1 MNAADSIN
9 SKDLDLVRRLA
20 VAAGV
25 IFLFTAAFA
34 KLERTY
40 SQKFFDVTGRAQW
53 IWAPHR
59 MSDDFPLAFFA
70 TRDFDLPERRYYT
83 QLKILG
89 EPEYTIWING
99 RIVGTRNVGEER
111 SLDTY
116 DISPLVRTG
125 KNRIV
130 VGVRAPRGVGGLIAS
145 IDIGPEAANWVVTD
159 HTWKIYRVW
168 MPQLLQFD
176 VPPKAQ
182 IPVVVGEPP
191 IGRWNY
197 LKLAKQELAVPPASV
212 QQPRETFEQIGY
224 IPTIETR
231 SGVAVAG
238 TARARATAFDF
249 GPTSGR
255 VKLTMSEPNH
265 GPSQILNVRF
275 ANEREELALAEW
287 GRLRPIVIAPGE
299 QEFVTPEAR
308 RFRYVMVFGRK
319 QVRAEVVN

>member
-9 SKDLDLVRRLA
+9 SNDLNLVRRLA
-20 VAAGV
+20 LAAGV
-25 IFLFTAAFA
+25 IFLLTAAFA

-59 MSDDFPLAFFA
+59 MSDDFPLVFFA
-70 TRDFDLPERRYYT
+70 TRDFDLPERRVYT
-83 QLKILG
+83 HLKLLG
-89 EPEYTIWING
+89 EPEYTIWLNG
-99 RIVGTRNVGEER
+99 RIIGSRNVGEER

-116 DISPLVRTG
+116 DISSLVKTG

-159 HTWKIYRVW
+159 ASWRVYRVW
-168 MPQLLQFD
+168 LPQLLQAD
-176 VPPKAQ
+176 VPVKAQ
-182 IPVVVGEPP
+182 VPVVVGEPP

-197 LKLAKQELAVPPASV
+197 LKLAKQEIAAAPTRVL
-212 QQPRETFEQIGY
+212 QPRDSFEQIGY

-255 VKLTMSEPNH
+255 LKITMSEPNR

-275 ANEREELALAEW
+275 ANEPNELGLAEW
-287 GRLRPIVIAPGE
+287 GLRPIVIATGE

-308 RFRYVMVFGRK
+308 HFRYAMVFGRK

>member
-9 SKDLDLVRRLA
+9 PKELDLVRRLA
-20 VAAGV
+20 IAAGIV
-25 IFLFTAAFA
+25 FLFTAAFA

-40 SQKFFDVTGRAQW
+40 SQKFHDVTGTAKW

-70 TRDFDLPERRYYT
+70 TRNFDLPERRAYT
-83 QLKILG
+83 HLKILG
-89 EPEYTIWING
+89 EPEYTIWVNG
-99 RIVGTRNVGEER
+99 RQIGARNVGEQR
-111 SLDTY
+111 SLDVY
-116 DISPLVRTG
+116 DISQLVKTG
-125 KNRIV
+125 MNRIV

-145 IDIGPEAANWVVTD
+145 IDIGPEAGNWVVTD
-159 HTWKIYRVW
+159 HSWMVYRVW
-168 MPQLLQFD
+168 MPELLRVD
-176 VPPKAQ
+176 VPAKGQP
-182 IPVVVGEPP
+182 PVVVGEPP

-197 LKLAKQELAVPPASV
+197 LKLADQSIAEPLTNALK
-212 QQPRETFEQIGY
+212 PREEFAQIGY

-249 GPTSGR
+249 GPGTKGR
-255 VKLTMSEPNH
+255 LRITMAEPNR

-287 GRLRPIVIAPGE
+287 GLRPIVIATGE
-299 QEFVTPEAR
+299 QQFVTPEEHY
-308 RFRYVMVFGRK
+308 FRYVMVFGRK
-319 QVRAEVVN
+319 KVNVEVLR

>member
-9 SKDLDLVRRLA
+9 PKDLDLMKRLA
-20 VAAGV
+20 LAAGV
-25 IFLFTAAFA
+25 LFLFTAAFA

-59 MSDDFPLAFFA
+59 MSDDFSLAFFA
-70 TRDFDLPERRYYT
+70 TRDFDLPEKRYYT
-83 QLKILG
+83 LLKILG

-99 RIVGTRNVGEER
+99 QVIGTRNVGEQR

-116 DISPLVRTG
+116 DLSKLAKTG
-125 KNRIV
+125 RNRIV

-159 HTWKIYRVW
+159 HTWKIYQVW
-168 MPQLLQFD
+168 MPELLTVD
-176 VPPKAQ
+176 VPPKALA
-182 IPVVVGEPP
+182 PVVVGEPP

-197 LKLAKQELAVPPASV
+197 LKLAKQELAAPLNSA

-238 TARARATAFDF
+238 TARARATVFDF

-255 VKLTMSEPNH
+255 LKLTMSEPNH
-265 GPSQILNVRF
+265 GPTQILNVRF
-275 ANEREELALAEW
+275 ANEREELNLAEW
-287 GRLRPIVIAPGE
+287 GFRPIVIATGE
-299 QEFVTPEAR
+299 REFLTPESR
-308 RFRYVMVFGRK
+308 GFRYVMVFGRK
-319 QVRAEVVN
+319 HVTAEVVK

>member
-9 SKDLDLVRRLA
+9 SNDRDLVRRLA
-20 VAAGV
+20 LVAGV
-25 IFLFTAAFA
+25 IFLLTAAFA

-59 MSDDFPLAFFA
+59 MSDDFPLVFFA
-70 TRDFDLPERRYYT
+70 TRDFDLPERRVYT
-83 QLKILG
+83 QLKLLG
-89 EPEYTIWING
+89 EPEYTIWLNG
-99 RIVGTRNVGEER
+99 RIIGTRNVGEER

-116 DISPLVRTG
+116 DISSLVKTG

-159 HTWKIYRVW
+159 ASWRVYRVW
-168 MPQLLQFD
+168 MPELLHVD
-176 VPPKAQ
+176 VPVKAQ
-182 IPVVVGEPP
+182 LPVVIGEPP

-197 LKLAKQELAVPPASV
+197 LKLAKQELAVAPTRV
-212 QQPRETFEQIGY
+212 LQPRDSFEQIGY

-255 VKLTMSEPNH
+255 LKITMSEPNR

-275 ANEREELALAEW
+275 ANEPEELRLAEW
-287 GRLRPIVIAPGE
+287 GLRPIVIAPGE
-299 QEFVTPEAR
+299 QEFVTPESR
-308 RFRYVMVFGRK
+308 HFRYAMVFGRK
-319 QVRAEVVN
+319 QVKAEVVN